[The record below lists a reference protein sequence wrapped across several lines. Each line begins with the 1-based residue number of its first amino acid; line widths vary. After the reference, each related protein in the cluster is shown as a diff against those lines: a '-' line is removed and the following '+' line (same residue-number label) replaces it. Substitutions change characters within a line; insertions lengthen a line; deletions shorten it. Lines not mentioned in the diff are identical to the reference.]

1 MPQRSPAQAPVDSAA
16 ADWHEQ
22 QAHQYVPGYYTGG
35 RFPPQLRQPRPGRFG
50 GVLLALGSLAAIM
63 IVVALAASA
72 YAVGEV
78 SVGGFRI
85 PGLLALLM
93 IASGYS
99 LLRKR

>member
-1 MPQRSPAQAPVDSAA
+1 MPQRSPSQAPVDPAVG
-16 ADWHEQ
+16 WHEQ

-35 RFPPQLRQPRPGRFG
+35 RLSPQLRQPRPGKIGYLFL
-50 GVLLALGSLAAIM
+50 VLGLLSAIM
-63 IVVALAASA
+63 IVVALVVAA

-78 SVGGFRI
+78 SVGGFLI
-85 PGLLALLM
+85 PGLLSLLL